1 MIIMRHRFLILVFFS
16 AVLAHGAAFAR
27 DALQNIPLKWSPT
40 STLSEWGAVDL
51 SGATITT
58 KIHWDG
64 FTDTRENPTLVA
76 ENREKAAK
84 VWTVTTSTD
93 VAAFVS
99 EHMKEAVHGAG
110 LNVVDS
116 GADVSI
122 SGEIRK
128 FFVTETGTYNGE
140 ISVLIH
146 VKNSAGKELWTGII
160 SGDATRWGRS
170 YSAANYFETMSN
182 LTLSARYN
190 LLNNAAFR
198 DSLAN
203 H

>member
-1 MIIMRHRFLILVFFS
+1 MRHSSVILAFFS
-16 AVLAHGAAFAR
+16 LMLANGAAFGSTPLA
-27 DALQNIPLKWSPT
+27 NIPLKWSPT

-64 FTDTRENPTLVA
+64 IADARENPTLVA
-76 ENREKAAK
+76 ENREKESNIR
-84 VWTVTTSTD
+84 TLTTSTD

-99 EHMKEAVHGAG
+99 DHMKESLHGAG
-110 LNVVDS
+110 LNIVDS
-116 GADVSI
+116 GADVNV
-122 SGEIRK
+122 SGELRK

-140 ISVLIH
+140 ISVLFH
-146 VKNSAGKELWTGII
+146 VKNAAGKELWTGII
-160 SGDATRWGRS
+160 SGDASRWGRS
-170 YSAANYFETMSN
+170 YNAANYFETMSN
-182 LTLSARYN
+182 MILSATYN

-198 DSLAN
+198 DSLAK

>member
-1 MIIMRHRFLILVFFS
+1 MRHHFLVLAFFS
-16 AVLAHGAAFAR
+16 AVLVNGAAFAGSG
-27 DALQNIPLKWSPT
+27 ALENIPLKWSPT

-76 ENREKAAK
+76 ENREKADK
-84 VWTVTTSTD
+84 VRSLTTSTD
-93 VAAFVS
+93 VAGFVS
-99 EHMKEAVHGAG
+99 DHIKDSVHGAG
-110 LNVVDS
+110 LNIVDS
-116 GADVSI
+116 GADVNI

-128 FFVTETGTYNGE
+128 FFVTETSTYNGE
-140 ISVLIH
+140 IAVLIH
-146 VKNSAGKELWTGII
+146 VKNSAGKELWTGVI

-170 YSAANYFETMSN
+170 YKADNYFEAMSN
-182 LTLSARYN
+182 MILSATYN
-190 LLNNAAFR
+190 LLNNAGFR
-198 DSLAN
+198 DSLAK

>member
-1 MIIMRHRFLILVFFS
+1 MRRYFPILAFFS
-16 AVLAHGAAFAR
+16 AMFATGAAFA
-27 DALQNIPLKWSPT
+27 ASTPLANIPLKWSPT

-64 FTDTRENPTLVA
+64 LTDARDNPTLVA
-76 ENREKAAK
+76 ENREKENNIR
-84 VWTVTTSTD
+84 TLTTSTD

-99 EHMKEAVHGAG
+99 DHMKESVHGAG

-116 GADVSI
+116 GADVSV
-122 SGEIRK
+122 SGELRK

-140 ISVLIH
+140 ISVLFH
-146 VKNSAGKELWTGII
+146 VKNGAGKELWTGII
-160 SGDATRWGRS
+160 SGDASRWGRS
-170 YSAANYFETMSN
+170 YNAANYFETMSN
-182 LTLSARYN
+182 MTLSATYN
-190 LLNNAAFR
+190 LLNNAGFR
-198 DSLAN
+198 DSLAK

>member
-1 MIIMRHRFLILVFFS
+1 MRHRFLILAFIS
-16 AVLAHGAAFAR
+16 AVLVNGAALAR
-27 DALQNIPLKWSPT
+27 DALENIPLKWSPT

-51 SGATITT
+51 SGATIST

-64 FTDTRENPTLVA
+64 FTDTRENPALVA

-93 VAAFVS
+93 VTAFVS
-99 EHMKEAVHGAG
+99 DHMKDSVHGAG
-110 LNVVDS
+110 LNLVDS
-116 GADVSI
+116 GADVDI
-122 SGEIRK
+122 SGEVRK

-146 VKNSAGKELWTGII
+146 VKNNAGKELWTGII

-170 YSAANYFETMSN
+170 YNTANYFETMSN
-182 LTLSARYN
+182 MILSATYN
-190 LLNNAAFR
+190 LLNNAGFR
-198 DSLAN
+198 DSLAK

>member
-1 MIIMRHRFLILVFFS
+1 MRRYFPMLAFFS
-16 AVLAHGAAFAR
+16 AMLATGAAFA
-27 DALQNIPLKWSPT
+27 ASTPLANIPLKWSPT

-64 FTDTRENPTLVA
+64 LTDARENPTLVA
-76 ENREKAAK
+76 ENREKENNIR
-84 VWTVTTSTD
+84 TLTTSTD

-99 EHMKEAVHGAG
+99 DHMKESVHGAG

-116 GADVSI
+116 GADVSV
-122 SGEIRK
+122 SGELRK

-140 ISVLIH
+140 ISVLVH
-146 VKNSAGKELWTGII
+146 VKNGAGKELWTGII
-160 SGDATRWGRS
+160 SGDASRWGRS
-170 YSAANYFETMSN
+170 YNAANYFETMSN
-182 LTLSARYN
+182 MILSATYN
-190 LLNNAAFR
+190 LLNNAGFR
-198 DSLAN
+198 DSLAK

>member
-1 MIIMRHRFLILVFFS
+1 MRHRFLVIALFS
-16 AVLAHGAAFAR
+16 AVLAHGAASAR
-27 DALQNIPLKWSPT
+27 DALENIPLKWSPT

-58 KIHWDG
+58 KIHWVG
-64 FTDTRENPTLVA
+64 FTDTRENPALVA

-93 VAAFVS
+93 VTAFVS
-99 EHMKEAVHGAG
+99 DHMKDSVHGAG
-110 LNVVDS
+110 LNIVDS
-116 GADVSI
+116 GADVDI
-122 SGEIRK
+122 SGEVRK

-146 VKNSAGKELWTGII
+146 VKSSAGKELWTGIV

-170 YSAANYFETMSN
+170 YNAANYFETMSN
-182 LTLSARYN
+182 MILSATYN
-190 LLNNAAFR
+190 LLNNAGFR
-198 DSLAN
+198 DSLAK

>member
-1 MIIMRHRFLILVFFS
+1 MRHHFLILGFFS
-16 AVLAHGAAFAR
+16 AVLAHGAAFAGSG
-27 DALQNIPLKWSPT
+27 ALENIPLKWSPT
-40 STLSEWGAVDL
+40 ATLSEWGAVDL

-76 ENREKAAK
+76 ENREKAK
-84 VWTVTTSTD
+84 VRSLTTSTD
-93 VAAFVS
+93 VPAFVS
-99 EHMKEAVHGAG
+99 DHMKDSVHGAG
-110 LNVVDS
+110 LDIVDS
-116 GADVSI
+116 GADINV

-146 VKNSAGKELWTGII
+146 VKNNAGKELWTGII

-170 YSAANYFETMSN
+170 YSAQNYFETLSN
-182 LTLSARYN
+182 TILSATYN
-190 LLNNAAFR
+190 LLNNAGFR
-198 DSLAN
+198 DSLAKR
-203 H
+203 

>member
-1 MIIMRHRFLILVFFS
+1 MRRYFPMLALFS
-16 AVLAHGAAFAR
+16 AMFATGAAFA
-27 DALQNIPLKWSPT
+27 ASTPLANIPLKWSPT

-64 FTDTRENPTLVA
+64 LTDARDNPTLVA
-76 ENREKAAK
+76 ENREKENNIR
-84 VWTVTTSTD
+84 TLTTSTD

-99 EHMKEAVHGAG
+99 DHMKESVHGAG

-116 GADVSI
+116 GADVSV
-122 SGEIRK
+122 SGELRK

-146 VKNSAGKELWTGII
+146 VKSAAGKELWTGII
-160 SGDATRWGRS
+160 SGDASRWGRS
-170 YSAANYFETMSN
+170 YNAANYFETMSN
-182 LTLSARYN
+182 MVLSATYN
-190 LLNNAAFR
+190 LLNNAGFR
-198 DSLAN
+198 DSLAK

>member
-1 MIIMRHRFLILVFFS
+1 MRHHFLMLTLFS
-16 AVLAHGAAFAR
+16 AVLANGTAFAR
-27 DALQNIPLKWSPT
+27 EALENIPLKWSPT
-40 STLSEWGAVDL
+40 ATLSEWGAVDL

-64 FTDTRENPTLVA
+64 FTDTREKPALIA
-76 ENREKAAK
+76 ENRQKDDR
-84 VWTVTTSTD
+84 VLTVTTSTD

-99 EHMKEAVHGAG
+99 DHMKDSVHGAG

-116 GADVSI
+116 GADVNI

-128 FFVTETGTYNGE
+128 FLVTETGTYNGE

-146 VKNSAGKELWTGII
+146 VKSGGGKELWTGII
-160 SGDATRWGRS
+160 TGDATRWGRS
-170 YSAANYFETMSN
+170 YSAANYFETLSN
-182 LTLSARYN
+182 TILSATYN
-190 LLNNAAFR
+190 LLNNAGFR
-198 DSLAN
+198 DSFAK

>member
-1 MIIMRHRFLILVFFS
+1 MRRHFLILALLS
-16 AVLAHGAAFAR
+16 AVLANGAAFAR
-27 DALQNIPLKWSPT
+27 DALENIPLKWSPT
-40 STLSEWGAVDL
+40 STLSAWGAVDL

-76 ENREKAAK
+76 ENREKADK
-84 VWTVTTSTD
+84 VRILTTSTD

-99 EHMKEAVHGAG
+99 DHIKDSVHGAG

-116 GADVSI
+116 GADVNV
-122 SGEIRK
+122 SGEMRK

-182 LTLSARYN
+182 TILSATYN
-190 LLNNAAFR
+190 LLNNAGFR
-198 DSLAN
+198 DSLAKP
-203 H
+203 

>member
-1 MIIMRHRFLILVFFS
+1 MRHHLPILAFLSTVLVN
-16 AVLAHGAAFAR
+16 GAAFAGG
-27 DALQNIPLKWSPT
+27 DALENIPLKWSPT

-51 SGATITT
+51 SGATVTT

-64 FTDTRENPTLVA
+64 FTDTREKPTLVA
-76 ENREKAAK
+76 ENREKENK
-84 VWTVTTSTD
+84 VRSLTTSTD

-99 EHMKEAVHGAG
+99 DHMKDSVHGAG
-110 LNVVDS
+110 LNIVDS
-116 GADVSI
+116 GADVSL

-128 FFVTETGTYNGE
+128 FFVTETATYNGE

-146 VKNSAGKELWTGII
+146 VKNNAGKELWTGII

-170 YSAANYFETMSN
+170 YHAANYFETMSN
-182 LTLSARYN
+182 MTLSATYS
-190 LLNNAAFR
+190 LLNNAGFR
-198 DSLAN
+198 DALAK

>member
-1 MIIMRHRFLILVFFS
+1 MRHRYLIL
-16 AVLAHGAAFAR
+16 AVLSALLANGAALAR
-27 DALQNIPLKWSPT
+27 EALENIPLKWSPT
-40 STLSEWGAVDL
+40 STLSAWGAVDL

-64 FTDTRENPTLVA
+64 FTDTREKPALVA
-76 ENREKAAK
+76 ENREKADK

-93 VAAFVS
+93 VTAFVS
-99 EHMKEAVHGAG
+99 DHMRDSVHGAG

-116 GADVSI
+116 GADVII

-146 VKNSAGKELWTGII
+146 VKNSDGKELWTGIV

-182 LTLSARYN
+182 MILSATYN
-190 LLNNAAFR
+190 LLNNAGFR
-198 DSLAN
+198 DSLAK

>member
-1 MIIMRHRFLILVFFS
+1 MRHHFLKLALLS
-16 AVLAHGAAFAR
+16 AVLANGAAFAR
-27 DALQNIPLKWSPT
+27 DALVNIPLKWSPT

-76 ENREKAAK
+76 ENREKADK

-93 VAAFVS
+93 VTAFVS
-99 EHMKEAVHGAG
+99 DHMRDSVHGAG

-116 GADVSI
+116 EADVNI

-128 FFVTETGTYNGE
+128 FFVTETSTYNGE
-140 ISVLIH
+140 ISVLVH

-160 SGDATRWGRS
+160 SGDASRWGRS
-170 YSAANYFETMSN
+170 YNAANYFETMSN
-182 LTLSARYN
+182 MTLSATYN
-190 LLNNAAFR
+190 LLNNTGFR
-198 DSLAN
+198 DSLAK

>member
-1 MIIMRHRFLILVFFS
+1 MRHRFVVLAFFS
-16 AVLAHGAAFAR
+16 AVLAHGAAYAR
-27 DALQNIPLKWSPT
+27 EALENIPLKWSPT
-40 STLSEWGAVDL
+40 STLSEWGALDL

-64 FTDTRENPTLVA
+64 FTDTREKPSLVA
-76 ENREKAAK
+76 ENRQKEDK

-93 VAAFVS
+93 VPAFVS
-99 EHMKEAVHGAG
+99 DHMKDSVHGAG

-116 GADVSI
+116 GADVNI

-128 FFVTETGTYNGE
+128 FLVTETGTYNGE

-146 VKNSAGKELWTGII
+146 VKDSGGKELWTGII

-182 LTLSARYN
+182 MTLSATYN
-190 LLNNAAFR
+190 LLNNAGFR
-198 DSLAN
+198 DSLAK